1 LRRQISRDLTKER
14 KFEQVGL
21 VMSAPSSRIYE
32 YVQRLPHAGVLT
44 TGNAKGESSLDG
56 RPPRTTLYLNIAD
69 GRVAEFSFQ
78 TSGCGFLIACCG
90 ALGDLVIGKCVD
102 ECAAIGPDQ
111 VEEFLGGLPEERQFC
126 ASLAVDA
133 LRDALPRSAP

>member
-1 LRRQISRDLTKER
+1 MSR
-14 KFEQVGL
+14 
-21 VMSAPSSRIYE
+21 PSSRVYE
-32 YVQRLPHAGVLT
+32 YVQRLPYAGVLT
-44 TGNAKGESSLDG
+44 TGNVKGESSLDG
-56 RPPRTTLYLNIAD
+56 RPPRTTLYLNIVD

-90 ALGDLVIGKCVD
+90 ALGDLVIGKRVD

-111 VEEFLGGLPEERQFC
+111 VEAFLGGLPEERQFC

-133 LRDALPRSAP
+133 LRDALARSAS